1 MYCVNWLK
9 EGSIMNK
16 LLIACAITAAT
27 LYVFKND
34 LTALAQ
40 NNLPNSITNTTS
52 VQPAQPLVVDIQAMQ
67 SSHDVTNKE
76 GTALTEQIV
85 ITPQEV
91 GEYSELESAA
101 QIESTLD
108 LAQSEQVFLDK
119 VQSSFAEKSLFLYS
133 FECKQNDCNAG
144 IVATDGQPKHEDIAG
159 VLAHLSASEEF
170 ANHSVQLAG
179 VAVNN
184 DGILQYDL
192 NIKNMPPE

>member
-1 MYCVNWLK
+1 LYCVNRLK

-16 LLIACAITAAT
+16 LLIACTITAAT

-34 LTALAQ
+34 LTALAK
-40 NNLPNSITNTTS
+40 NNLSTTNTIP
-52 VQPAQPLVVDIQAMQ
+52 VQPAQPLVVDIQAM
-67 SSHDVTNKE
+67 HDISNKK

-85 ITPQEV
+85 IAPQEV
-91 GEYSELESAA
+91 GEYSELEGAAKTQSAD
-101 QIESTLD
+101 D
-108 LAQSEQVFLDK
+108 LAKSEQAFINT

-159 VLAHLSASEEF
+159 VLADLSASEEF

-192 NIKNMPPE
+192 NIKNRPPE

>member
-1 MYCVNWLK
+1 
-9 EGSIMNK
+9 MNK

-40 NNLPNSITNTTS
+40 NTSSITNTTAT
-52 VQPAQPLVVDIQAMQ
+52 QPAQPIVVDIQAMQ
-67 SSHDVTNKE
+67 SSQGITNTK
-76 GTALTEQIV
+76 GMALTEQIV

-91 GEYSELESAA
+91 GEYSELEGAVDTQSPVD
-101 QIESTLD
+101 IT
-108 LAQSEQVFLDK
+108 QSEQVFLNK
-119 VQSSFAEKSLFLYS
+119 VQNSFAEKSLFLYS

-159 VLAHLSASEEF
+159 VLADLSASEEF

-192 NIKNMPPE
+192 SIKNMLPNN

>member
-1 MYCVNWLK
+1 
-9 EGSIMNK
+9 MNK

-34 LTALAQ
+34 LTALAK
-40 NNLPNSITNTTS
+40 NNLSTTNTIP
-52 VQPAQPLVVDIQAMQ
+52 VQPAQPLVVDIQAM
-67 SSHDVTNKE
+67 HDISNKK

-85 ITPQEV
+85 IAPQEV
-91 GEYSELESAA
+91 GEYSELEGAAKTQSAD
-101 QIESTLD
+101 D
-108 LAQSEQVFLDK
+108 LAKSEQAFINT

-159 VLAHLSASEEF
+159 VLADLSASEEF

-192 NIKNMPPE
+192 NIKNRPPE

>member
-40 NNLPNSITNTTS
+40 NTSSITNTTAT
-52 VQPAQPLVVDIQAMQ
+52 QPAQPIVVDIQAMQ
-67 SSHDVTNKE
+67 SSQGITNNK

-91 GEYSELESAA
+91 GEYSELEGAVNTKSPVD
-101 QIESTLD
+101 IT
-108 LAQSEQVFLDK
+108 QSEQVFLNK
-119 VQSSFAEKSLFLYS
+119 VQNSFAEKSLFLYS

-159 VLAHLSASEEF
+159 VLADLSASEEF

-192 NIKNMPPE
+192 NIKNMLPNN

>member
-1 MYCVNWLK
+1 
-9 EGSIMNK
+9 MNK
-16 LLIACAITAAT
+16 LLIVCTVTAAT

-34 LTALAQ
+34 LTTLAQ
-40 NNLPNSITNTTS
+40 NTLSNSITNTTA
-52 VQPAQPLVVDIQAMQ
+52 VQPAQPLVVDIKAMP
-67 SSHDVTNKE
+67 TNPDTTNQK
-76 GTALTEQIV
+76 GAALTEQIV

-91 GEYSELESAA
+91 GEYSELEGGVNT
-101 QIESTLD
+101 QNTVD
-108 LAQSEQVFLDK
+108 LAQSEQVFLNK

-159 VLAHLSASEEF
+159 VLADLSASEEF

-192 NIKNMPPE
+192 NIKNMPHE